1 MIFEAAAGQDLPVP
15 DVTET
20 ARLRAGDPTALG
32 AMIARYEHRVYRYLL
47 RLVRDH
53 AAADDLFQQ
62 TWLQVVRQ
70 IHRYDPSRSFDTWL
84 FAIAH
89 NAAIDLLRR
98 RPGEELADYP
108 AAGPDPLDAL
118 IAGERAANVA
128 AAMEKLPAHYREVL
142 TLRFEDGMKLE
153 EIAAVTGA
161 PLSTIKTRVQRGLD
175 TLRRML

>member
-1 MIFEAAAGQDLPVP
+1 MIFEAAAGKDLPIPEVSEA
-15 DVTET
+15 V
-20 ARLRAGDPTALG
+20 RLRAGDPAALN
-32 AMIARYEHRVYRYLL
+32 AVVARYQHRLYRYFV

-53 AAADDLFQQ
+53 ATADDLFQQ

-70 IHRYDPSRSFDTWL
+70 IHRYDPARNFDTWL

-98 RPGEELADYP
+98 RTGEELDDYP
-108 AAGPDPLDAL
+108 ARTPDILDTL
-118 IAGERAANVA
+118 IAGERAATVA
-128 AAMEKLPAHYREVL
+128 AAMETLPAAYREAL

-161 PLSTIKTRVQRGLD
+161 PLSTIKSRVHRGLD
-175 TLRRML
+175 ALRRML